1 MFNRTLSVL
10 VWSLFLIAAVH
21 SHRFSPEGFVV
32 VSTGFIIAHAAHEK
46 LTGSVL
52 FGNNTSNGFGLS
64 HGCGR
69 PDVIGNLVIFA
80 GSQIKFE
87 EIEKTN
93 SLNR

>member
-1 MFNRTLSVL
+1 

-21 SHRFSPEGFVV
+21 SHGFSPEWFLV
-32 VSTGFIIAHAAHEK
+32 VSIGFITAHAAHERSA
-46 LTGSVL
+46 GSSL
-52 FGNNTSNGFGLS
+52 FGNNTSNGLGLP

-87 EIEKTN
+87 EVEKTN